1 MYEECAHRGVADET
15 FVGLAGSWVLGHGTP
30 CAVLNATSIKD
41 KYQSA

>member
-15 FVGLAGSWVLGHGTP
+15 FVGLAGSWVLGP